1 MCCGTGEKSHEFRH
15 LGLCRRSSSRAT
27 ERGLK
32 IVARTRQHA
41 IHRLRRRHDLRDSH
55 RRNRRSCSH
64 RWRSGHLQR
73 RRRRRTSEAKR
84 RPLRRR
90 RRRQIL
96 GLRGTLDIRTEV
108 GSSTIRPSGA
118 LDRDSTNSIRALHCR
133 KHQVVEIM
141 LAGESMLSAE
151 PREPSRRFGRDDTN
165 SHTDLDRQGTIAS
178 GDCICPIR
186 RHFSMRRML
195 LDSRRE
201 GSSPTLPQCLEWD
214 STASCTRGSAFTSA
228 RIARSSK
235 PTASSPKAAC

>member
-1 MCCGTGEKSHEFRH
+1 MCCCAGEKSHEFRH

-64 RWRSGHLQR
+64 RWSGHLQW
-73 RRRRRTSEAKR
+73 RRRRRTSKAKR

-96 GLRGTLDIRTEV
+96 GLRGTLHIRPEV
-108 GSSTIRPSGA
+108 GRSTIRPSSG
-118 LDRDSTNSIRALHCR
+118 LDRDSTNSIRALHCQR
-133 KHQVVEIM
+133 HQVVEIL
-141 LAGESMLSAE
+141 LAGWSMLPAE
-151 PREPSRRFGRDDTN
+151 PREHSRRVGRDNTN

-178 GDCICPIR
+178 AERICPAM

-195 LDSRRE
+195 LDKRCE
-201 GSSPTLPQCLEWD
+201 GSEPSLPQ
-214 STASCTRGSAFTSA
+214 
-228 RIARSSK
+228 
-235 PTASSPKAAC
+235 